1 MNQDPWASSFTITIL
16 YILALLSH
24 ELSAEGSVFSFFL
37 HPGNFFL
44 NTIFKKKKVF
54 WSYMNYVHQTQH
66 FLSCLLVTLYF
77 EKQVLHSVD
86 SLDLQPPTDFSQNVT
101 GHLFIT

>member
-1 MNQDPWASSFTITIL
+1 MN
-16 YILALLSH
+16 
-24 ELSAEGSVFSFFL
+24 VR
-37 HPGNFFL
+37 
-44 NTIFKKKKVF
+44 
-54 WSYMNYVHQTQH
+54 QTQH

-101 GHLFIT
+101 GQLFIT